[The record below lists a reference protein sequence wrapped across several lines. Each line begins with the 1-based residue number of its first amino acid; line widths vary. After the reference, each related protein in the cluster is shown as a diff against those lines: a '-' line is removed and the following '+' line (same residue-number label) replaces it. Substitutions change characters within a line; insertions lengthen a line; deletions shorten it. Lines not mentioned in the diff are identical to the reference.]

1 VFEPSLP
8 DFLSALAKLRVSIH
22 FVVRYF
28 QFELATGGSKTMKI
42 GLSLLFRFA
51 LLAAAAAQ
59 VDLASAAPDQ
69 AFWVDHWAKP
79 KIILYGPD
87 EEAFYQNLKEVV
99 FARNEWDR
107 CQNPGV
113 LDSNA
118 RWLKAHPSERF
129 FIDGYASSR
138 GEQNY
143 NLVLSQRRADWVKDN
158 LILRGVSPDQIR
170 LSVGWGELYPTCLE
184 DSDECRARNK
194 VVRFTYLP
202 GS

>member
-1 VFEPSLP
+1 M
-8 DFLSALAKLRVSIH
+8 
-22 FVVRYF
+22 
-28 QFELATGGSKTMKI
+28 KT
-42 GLSLLFRFA
+42 GLSVLFRFA
-51 LLAAAAAQ
+51 LLVAAATQ
-59 VDLASAAPDQ
+59 VGLASAAPDQ
-69 AFWVDHWAKP
+69 AFWVDYWARP

-87 EEAFYQNLKEVV
+87 EEAFYQSLKEVV

-107 CQNPGV
+107 CENPGV
-113 LDSNA
+113 LDDNA
-118 RWLKAHPSERF
+118 GWLKAHPSARF

-158 LILRGVSPDQIR
+158 LIRRGVSPDQIR
-170 LSVGWGELYPTCLE
+170 LSVGWGELYLTCLD
-184 DSDECRARNK
+184 DSEECRARNK